1 MSIESATGLLGG
13 LGLFLVG
20 MWLMTEG
27 LKVAA
32 GPSLKTL
39 LEKWT
44 NSRAKGLASGFALT
58 ALVQSSSAVTVA
70 AIGFVNAG
78 VLTLDRPSG

>member
-1 MSIESATGLLGG
+1 MSIESVTGLVGG

-39 LEKWT
+39 LERWT
-44 NSRAKGLASGFALT
+44 NTRLRGSPPASPLPHWYNHR
-58 ALVQSSSAVTVA
+58 V
-70 AIGFVNAG
+70 
-78 VLTLDRPSG
+78 R